1 MSIEY
6 DFYRNPNSQGSNIKR
21 YHARVV
27 SSDRISTDEL
37 AEEIQKECSLT
48 ITDVKAVLIA
58 LGDKLAKHLGDGSK
72 VHLEGIGYF
81 QVNLQCKEEVC
92 TTRSVRSDNVEF
104 KSVSYRADN
113 ELKKHLRNQKIQ
125 RSQTRIHSREMT
137 EEEIIEFNTLVL
149 RSGSQ
154 DQSKSMMRD
163 ELATSITYETNL
175 MSYLDTNVKL
185 LDYEIID
192 DKKADWYDQ
201 DEFKG
206 LPRIELLTEFEEK
219 TGNKIWFYT
228 IQQFIE
234 ELEKHCKIY

>member
-6 DFYRNPNSQGSNIKR
+6 DFYRNPNSQGTDKKR

-81 QVNLQCKEEVC
+81 QVNLQCKEEVR

-113 ELKKHLRNQKIQ
+113 ELKKHLKKQKIQ
-125 RSQTRIHSREMT
+125 RSQTKIHSVEMT
-137 EEEIIEFNTLVL
+137 EEEIDQKLTDYFKTNDTLTRSQFEVL
-149 RSGSQ
+149 CTQ
-154 DQSKSMMRD
+154 VKSTAHRILQKLVKDGKLKNVSTKQHPVYMPD
-163 ELATSITYETNL
+163 NL
-175 MSYLDTNVKL
+175 YN
-185 LDYEIID
+185 
-192 DKKADWYDQ
+192 
-201 DEFKG
+201 KG
-206 LPRIELLTEFEEK
+206 MAEK
-219 TGNKIWFYT
+219 
-228 IQQFIE
+228 
-234 ELEKHCKIY
+234 

>member
-6 DFYRNPNSQGSNIKR
+6 DFYRNPNSQGTNKKR

-27 SSDRISTDEL
+27 SSDRITTDEL

-92 TTRSVRSDNVEF
+92 TTRSVRSENVEF

-113 ELKKHLRNQKIQ
+113 ELKKHLKKQKIQ
-125 RSQTRIHSREMT
+125 RSQTKIHSVEMT
-137 EEEIIEFNTLVL
+137 EEEIDQKLTDYFKTNDTLTRSQFEVL
-149 RSGSQ
+149 CTQ
-154 DQSKSMMRD
+154 VKSTAHRILQKLVKDGKLKNVSTKQHPVYMPD
-163 ELATSITYETNL
+163 NL
-175 MSYLDTNVKL
+175 YN
-185 LDYEIID
+185 
-192 DKKADWYDQ
+192 
-201 DEFKG
+201 KG
-206 LPRIELLTEFEEK
+206 MAEK
-219 TGNKIWFYT
+219 
-228 IQQFIE
+228 
-234 ELEKHCKIY
+234 

>member
-6 DFYRNPNSQGSNIKR
+6 DFYRNPNSQGSNKKR

-27 SSDRISTDEL
+27 SSNRISTDEL

-81 QVNLQCKEEVC
+81 QVNLQCKEEVR

-137 EEEIIEFNTLVL
+137 EEEIDQKLSDYFKTHDTLSRSQFEVL
-149 RSGSQ
+149 CTQ
-154 DQSKSMMRD
+154 VKSTAHRILQKLVKDGKLKNVSTKQHPVYMPD
-163 ELATSITYETNL
+163 NL
-175 MSYLDTNVKL
+175 YN
-185 LDYEIID
+185 
-192 DKKADWYDQ
+192 
-201 DEFKG
+201 KG
-206 LPRIELLTEFEEK
+206 MAEK
-219 TGNKIWFYT
+219 
-228 IQQFIE
+228 
-234 ELEKHCKIY
+234 

>member
-6 DFYRNPNSQGSNIKR
+6 DFYRNPNSQGTDKKR

-27 SSDRISTDEL
+27 SSDRITTDEL

-113 ELKKHLRNQKIQ
+113 ELKKHLKKQKIQ
-125 RSQTRIHSREMT
+125 RSQTKIHSVEMT
-137 EEEIIEFNTLVL
+137 EEEIDQKLTDYFKTNDTLTRSQFEVL
-149 RSGSQ
+149 CTQ
-154 DQSKSMMRD
+154 VKSTAHRILQKLVKDGKLKNVSTKQHPVYMPD
-163 ELATSITYETNL
+163 NL
-175 MSYLDTNVKL
+175 YN
-185 LDYEIID
+185 
-192 DKKADWYDQ
+192 
-201 DEFKG
+201 KG
-206 LPRIELLTEFEEK
+206 MVEK
-219 TGNKIWFYT
+219 
-228 IQQFIE
+228 
-234 ELEKHCKIY
+234 

>member
-6 DFYRNPNSQGSNIKR
+6 DFYRNPNSQGTNKKS

-27 SSDRISTDEL
+27 SSDRITTDEL

-92 TTRSVRSDNVEF
+92 TTRFVRSDNVEF

-113 ELKKHLRNQKIQ
+113 ELKKHLKKQKIQ
-125 RSQTRIHSREMT
+125 RSQTKIHSVEMT
-137 EEEIIEFNTLVL
+137 EEEIDQKLTDYFKTNDTLTRSQFEVL
-149 RSGSQ
+149 CTQ
-154 DQSKSMMRD
+154 VKSTAHRILQKMVKDGKLKNVSTKQHPVYMPD
-163 ELATSITYETNL
+163 NL
-175 MSYLDTNVKL
+175 YN
-185 LDYEIID
+185 
-192 DKKADWYDQ
+192 
-201 DEFKG
+201 KG
-206 LPRIELLTEFEEK
+206 MVEK
-219 TGNKIWFYT
+219 
-228 IQQFIE
+228 
-234 ELEKHCKIY
+234 